1 MLFVDVNLIKKLR
14 NITGAGISICKEA
27 LIKSNGNI
35 EQAIDII
42 RLLGKSILAKKSIND
57 TKFGAIFIQVDKT
70 KKIGVMLELC
80 SETDFVSNNI
90 NFIKLGNKITDI
102 MLDNNTDDINLINEK
117 SKNYINSLAIQVNEN
132 ILIQRTSIVYGDIVS
147 YYLHNNKKIGVLLS
161 IKTNNFSNIKL
172 PKILAMHIA
181 AYNPKYISDND
192 IPDNVLDKEYK
203 IQYDIAKQCDKSND
217 IIKKIVDGRILQFK
231 KNISLLDQIIIT
243 NNGKIIKDLINENSY
258 IINKFVRFEIVNN

>member
-1 MLFVDVNLIKKLR
+1 MDR
-14 NITGAGISICKEA
+14 
-27 LIKSNGNI
+27 
-35 EQAIDII
+35 
-42 RLLGKSILAKKSIND
+42 
-57 TKFGAIFIQVDKT
+57 T